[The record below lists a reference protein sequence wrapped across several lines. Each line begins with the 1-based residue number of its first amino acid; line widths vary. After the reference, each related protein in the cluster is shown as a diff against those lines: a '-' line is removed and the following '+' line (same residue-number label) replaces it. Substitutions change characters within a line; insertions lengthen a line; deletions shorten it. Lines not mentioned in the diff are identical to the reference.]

1 VENSRQ
7 FLKRL
12 AGFSIGPIGA
22 ALLGFIN
29 VPIQTWLVDP
39 NQLGKAAMY
48 TMAFQLTSLFL
59 NLGID
64 QAYVREYNAEKDKK
78 NLLWNTFLIPF
89 IFSLIIMFVYL
100 YFYEPISI
108 LLFDSIE
115 KYIIQILAFVLPF
128 AIIFR
133 FNTLIIRMKEKAK
146 LFSFVQIFHRLMSLG
161 FTVIILIFFNRNFKG
176 IIQAQFFSMV
186 SIAILTTVI
195 NLKDWLYRFRIDRKL
210 VKKVVLF
217 GLPIIPASIM
227 AWVLNSMDKIALR
240 TWADFEAI
248 GLYSAAFKIVSVV
261 VIIQQAFATFW
272 APTVYRWYESD
283 TPLRKY
289 EMVSNKLNS
298 ILTLVFAF
306 IVLFKDQI
314 VMILSPEYKEA
325 AIIVPFLM
333 FYPIMYT
340 LSETTQM
347 GIGFTRKT
355 YYNIVVT
362 GIAGGLN
369 ILGNFLLVPELGA
382 LGASISTGVSY
393 IVFFWLRTFISRML
407 WEKMDIKR
415 HFVSIFLMVVM
426 ASLSVVYNNFYM
438 DLVMFGIIFIYHF
451 KEFLWGI
458 KLFKQLIIEIKN
470 KRKASE

>member
-1 VENSRQ
+1 MENSRQ

-39 NQLGKAAMY
+39 AQLGKASMY
-48 TMAFQLTSLFL
+48 TMAFSLTSLFL

-89 IFSLIIMFVYL
+89 IFSIIIMFVYL
-100 YFYEPISI
+100 YFYEPISV
-108 LLFDSIE
+108 LLFDSVE

-133 FNTLIIRMKEKAK
+133 FNTLIIRMKEKAR
-146 LFSFVQIFHRLMSLG
+146 LYSFVQIFHRLMTLG
-161 FTVIILIFFNRNFKG
+161 FTVIILLFFNRNFKG

-186 SIAILTTVI
+186 SIAIITTVI
-195 NLKDWLYRFRIDRKL
+195 NLKDWIYKFKIDKKL
-210 VKKVVLF
+210 IKKVTLF
-217 GLPIIPASIM
+217 GLPLIPTSIM
-227 AWVLNSMDKIALR
+227 MWVLNSMDKIALR

-298 ILTLVFAF
+298 LLTLLFAF

-314 VMILSPEYKEA
+314 ILILSPEYKNA

-340 LSETTQM
+340 LATTTSM
-347 GIGFTRKT
+347 GINFVRKT
-355 YYNIVVT
+355 YYNILVT
-362 GIAGGLN
+362 AIASGLN
-369 ILGNFLLVPELGA
+369 ILGNILLVPQLGA
-382 LGASISTGVSY
+382 LGASISTGISY
-393 IVFFWLRTFISRML
+393 IVYFLIATIFSRML

-426 ASLSVVYNNFYM
+426 ASLSVVYNNFYI
-438 DLVMFGIIFIYHF
+438 DLVMFGIIFVYHF
-451 KEFLWGI
+451 KEFLWGM

-470 KRKASE
+470 KRSK